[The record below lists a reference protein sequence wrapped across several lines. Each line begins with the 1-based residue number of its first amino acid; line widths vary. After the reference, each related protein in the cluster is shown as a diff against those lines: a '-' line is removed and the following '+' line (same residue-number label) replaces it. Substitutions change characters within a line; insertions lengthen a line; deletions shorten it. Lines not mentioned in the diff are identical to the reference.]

1 MAGKIQWSPQQVELL
16 KKLWEEGL
24 TSADIGQKVGKN
36 AASVRSYVR
45 RNRKALKLKQRS
57 EAHNLHL
64 QPRGNKDFE
73 RLWSGSV
80 PRGHW
85 MITKAWGKTCTKT

>member
-16 KKLWEEGL
+16 KKLWAEGL
-24 TSADIGQKVGKN
+24 TSAEIGQKVGKN
-36 AASVRSYVR
+36 AASVRGYVS
-45 RNRKALKLKQRS
+45 RNRKALKLKQRE

-64 QPRGNKDFE
+64 KPKSHQDFE

-85 MITKAWGKTCTKT
+85 MITKSWSPSNAK